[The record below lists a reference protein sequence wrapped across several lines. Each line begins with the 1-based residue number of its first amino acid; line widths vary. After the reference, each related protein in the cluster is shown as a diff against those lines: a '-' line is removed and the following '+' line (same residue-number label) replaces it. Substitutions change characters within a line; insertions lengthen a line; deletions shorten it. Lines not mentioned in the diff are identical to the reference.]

1 MDHAQDRPRPHDAPP
16 GRNAGEFHRWMDGDP
31 ARGPCCVRCFDCLNA
46 EADRDA
52 KGWVAV
58 GVILLGFAAMLA
70 FGVLVG
76 NGTVAGWLR

>member
-1 MDHAQDRPRPHDAPP
+1 
-16 GRNAGEFHRWMDGDP
+16 MDGDP